1 MENIAREKDV
11 RATIAI
17 AIVLVWSLI
26 GCRTEESG
34 KTVAPDC
41 TSNACM
47 IKVSVTGDCRNPA
60 NISVQPDTIGI
71 AKNNHGPEIH
81 WDIQTSGYTFPSLQT
96 AVVFNTAPLPPAGE
110 FTPVNLASNNTKLI
124 MKDRNSATS
133 TPQRYKYTLNLV
145 SNGVACAP
153 KDPFIVNGK

>member
-1 MENIAREKDV
+1 MGREKDV

-17 AIVLVWSLI
+17 ATVLVWPLV
-26 GCRTEESG
+26 GCSIQERE
-34 KTVAPDC
+34 KTAAPDC
-41 TSNACM
+41 SSNTCM
-47 IKVSVTGDCRNPA
+47 IKVSVTGDCHSPA
-60 NISVQPDTIGI
+60 NISVHPDTIGI

-96 AVVFNTAPLPPAGE
+96 AVVFNTPPLPPTGE

-124 MKDRNSATS
+124 MKDRNSPTS
-133 TPQRYKYTLNLV
+133 TPQTYKYTLNLV
-145 SNGVACAP
+145 FNGAACTP